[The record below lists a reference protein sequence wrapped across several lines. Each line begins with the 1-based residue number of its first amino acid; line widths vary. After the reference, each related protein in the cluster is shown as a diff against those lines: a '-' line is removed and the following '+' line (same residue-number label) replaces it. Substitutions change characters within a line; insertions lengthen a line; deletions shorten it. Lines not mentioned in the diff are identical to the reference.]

1 MISGVS
7 IHTDF
12 YFQNANAQ
20 AYFLQC
26 RRPRFDSWVRMIPW
40 RRDRLLI
47 PVFFQWAS
55 LVAQIVKNPLAIQ
68 EIWVWNLGW
77 EDPLEEDTTTL
88 SSIVA

>member
-1 MISGVS
+1 MQETPVW
-7 IHTDF
+7 
-12 YFQNANAQ
+12 
-20 AYFLQC
+20 FLGQD
-26 RRPRFDSWVRMIPW
+26 DSW

-68 EIWVWNLGW
+68 EIWVWYLGW

-88 SSIVA
+88 ASIVA